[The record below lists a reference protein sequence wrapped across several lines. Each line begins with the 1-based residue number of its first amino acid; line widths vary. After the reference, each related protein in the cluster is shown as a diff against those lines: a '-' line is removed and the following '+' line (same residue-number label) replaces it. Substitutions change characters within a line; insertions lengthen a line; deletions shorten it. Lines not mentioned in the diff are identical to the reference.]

1 MTAVPGARTAGAEL
15 KNDILICFGDGRRRW
30 KLCSPREDSCYR
42 TDVLAIEI
50 ACLELKDHTYA

>member
-15 KNDILICFGDGRRRW
+15 KNDVLFGSVMGVGAERCVASSSL
-30 KLCSPREDSCYR
+30 KG

-50 ACLELKDHTYA
+50 AYLELEDHTYA